1 MAIGPKISSRCPIPD
16 SPTAY
21 SSIPSKEDSASE
33 QQGKVATKS
42 VDAKGRNSNGGIAK
56 SIWGMGRIKEHKK
69 GRRERKKKKKGI
81 KENAR
86 TKTKKKL
93 EPFAVAVAE
102 SCRCP
107 AQAAILNLLA
117 QKEETLMQAFQH
129 LDGDCGVG
137 VPKVA
142 PTG

>member
-56 SIWGMGRIKEHKK
+56 SIW
-69 GRRERKKKKKGI
+69 
-81 KENAR
+81 
-86 TKTKKKL
+86 
-93 EPFAVAVAE
+93 
-102 SCRCP
+102 
-107 AQAAILNLLA
+107 AAILNLLA

-129 LDGDCGVG
+129 LDG
-137 VPKVA
+137 
-142 PTG
+142 